1 MPFPDFKC
9 QHCGKCCTV
18 LNEGYNYETH
28 DDQIQIWRDNAPHIL
43 KWVDEAMGD
52 YWISP
57 STNDLVDRCPWLRIY
72 KSPRYKNVKGARCLI
87 HKWKP
92 EVCRDY
98 PGSVIHALFS
108 GCGGFNHL
116 SEERLKHLLVIE
128 LIQVLRQIVL
138 DDKVNV
144 VSRERMKS
152 IRAELEDKL
161 KDGRLKY
168 SSKCICRLL

>member
-1 MPFPDFKC
+1 
-9 QHCGKCCTV
+9 
-18 LNEGYNYETH
+18 
-28 DDQIQIWRDNAPHIL
+28 
-43 KWVDEAMGD
+43 MGD

-98 PGSVIHALFS
+98 PESVIHALFS
-108 GCGGFNHL
+108 GCSGFNHL

-128 LIQVLRQIVL
+128 LIHVLRQIVSNEKNNPHL
-138 DDKVNV
+138 DP
-144 VSRERMKS
+144 ERIKRH
-152 IRAELEDKL
+152 RAVAKAIDNLYRNGSE
-161 KDGRLKY
+161 
-168 SSKCICRLL
+168 S